1 MKYLILR
8 SDFSSALCDADGQ
21 PLIFDEEV
29 ANKTARNVGGRAV
42 PYNTALA
49 MLEFQKE
56 EEC

>member
-29 ANKTARNVGGRAV
+29 ANKTARDVSGRAV

-56 EEC
+56 V